1 MRGAK
6 TLAILANA
14 AAVASL
20 MACGGGNSAPKPT
33 LTPDQIAQML
43 PLTSE
48 SEHFTYHYADALP
61 VDRISQEAFY
71 SWMAPQLGV
80 SPTQKIQYY
89 RFAYAGQIQ
98 IATGHLTDGY
108 ADTANFAVDT
118 VNAWE
123 NHEVVHLLTFLIG
136 PSTDFFGEGFAVAN
150 TVDPAN
156 HDLTPKRHGTPVHDV
171 ARGYLKNG
179 QLPRVTD
186 IVVSDAFQH
195 SGSPGEINYD
205 AAGSFVEYLIEK
217 YGIEKSLN
225 LFRSMNRDMTFSAID
240 VRFQQIYGIPLSQA
254 DSDWHAFL
262 TQ

>member
-1 MRGAK
+1 MPVAR
-6 TLAILANA
+6 IA
-14 AAVASL
+14 AVLVIAAVVASL
-20 MACGGGNSAPKPT
+20 IACRGGYSTPKPT
-33 LTPDQIAQML
+33 LTSEQIAQML

-48 SEHFTYHYADALP
+48 SEHFTYHYSDVLP
-61 VDRISQEAFY
+61 VDPTSQEAFY

-89 RFAYAGQIQ
+89 RFANAGEIQ
-98 IATGHLTDGY
+98 AATGHPTDGY
-108 ADTANFAVDT
+108 ADTANFAVYT

-156 HDLTPKRHGTPVHDV
+156 HDLTPKRHGTPVHDL
-171 ARGYLKNG
+171 ARGYLTTG
-179 QLPRVTD
+179 QLPHVPA
-186 IVVSDAFQH
+186 IVVSDDFQH

-217 YGIEKSLN
+217 YGMEKSLN
-225 LFRSMNRDMTFSAID
+225 LFRSMNRDMRFSAID
-240 VRFQQIYGIPLSQA
+240 TRFQQIYAVSLSQA
-254 DSDWHAFL
+254 DSDWRTFL
-262 TQ
+262 SQ